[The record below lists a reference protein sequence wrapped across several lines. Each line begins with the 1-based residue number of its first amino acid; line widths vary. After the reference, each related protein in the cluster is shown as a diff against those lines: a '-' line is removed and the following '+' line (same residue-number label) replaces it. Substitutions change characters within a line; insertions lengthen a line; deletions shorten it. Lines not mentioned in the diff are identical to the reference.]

1 MTTTTAPQL
10 TVKRT
15 FAAPRALV
23 YRAFTDPDQFA
34 AWWGP
39 FGNYL
44 PREEIDFDV
53 RPGGHLRWREEFPAE
68 PRIWTHGSLDL
79 SDVVEGEL
87 LEGTMRIAG
96 QLPAGYQPFDDEI
109 RIEFRD
115 KPDGGQARGS
125 PVARRRPRVADRER
139 VGRGVQQARHRPG
152 RLSMG
157 KVMAGG
163 TVSLDGYIAGPNNS
177 GWEHLFAWFNSPG
190 RREFPSVG
198 PNFNQ
203 RRSCWTGRTWSSRDR
218 GSPICATSSAAAET
232 IGTDHRSK
240 NEWSVC
246 SRAIR
251 RHRRRG
257 LHLAS
262 FPVSGLRLGFNTCGG
277 LRRWDG

>member
-1 MTTTTAPQL
+1 M
-10 TVKRT
+10 
-15 FAAPRALV
+15 
-23 YRAFTDPDQFA
+23 
-34 AWWGP
+34 
-39 FGNYL
+39 
-44 PREEIDFDV
+44 

-68 PRIWTHGSLDL
+68 PGIWTHGSLDL

-87 LEGTMRIAG
+87 LEGTMRITG
-96 QLPAGYQPFDDEI
+96 QLPAGYEPFETRI
-109 RIEFRD
+109 RIEFHD
-115 KPDGGQARGS
+115 EPDGRTRLEVRQWLAEDLVS
-125 PVARRRPRVADRER
+125 PTRER
-139 VGRGVQQARHRPG
+139 LGRGVQQARHRPG

-163 TVSLDGYIAGPNNS
+163 TVSLDGFIAGPNNS

-190 RREFPSVG
+190 GREFPSVD

-203 RRSCWTGRTWSSRDR
+203 RRSCWTGRTWSSRGR